1 MPSISFRRF
10 LSSSLALAFA
20 IHTCRAHGATSPTT
34 LTTTALDRS
43 SSGWFAASA
52 CTATAEGHQTTR
64 SGSSISRTAPHP
76 AAWSSTSS
84 LLQRSCS
91 HPCAEPGPAGDTSRA
106 PRRIDAVL
114 SGVNSGGLMDRRKRG
129 PLGGVQYRCSTYAA
143 SRRGLPQ
150 SVAYPAADVALVRA
164 RAPAASSVPAA
175 SPALPLARESTRSR
189 PARPHRHQNARG
201 AASCRDAVRAGADW
215 CARISAVGKPA
226 ADGASAC
233 LPRRLRAFA

>member
-10 LSSSLALAFA
+10 LSSSLALAFV

-76 AAWSSTSS
+76 AAWTSTSS

-91 HPCAEPGPAGDTSRA
+91 HHRAESPPGSGERSAAGLCRPSACQEARTLQAREQQPRIGGRAAGIGQIRSRHHALSLFAGPWRLRPGPR
-106 PRRIDAVL
+106 
-114 SGVNSGGLMDRRKRG
+114 
-129 PLGGVQYRCSTYAA
+129 RCS
-143 SRRGLPQ
+143 P
-150 SVAYPAADVALVRA
+150 P
-164 RAPAASSVPAA
+164 
-175 SPALPLARESTRSR
+175 R
-189 PARPHRHQNARG
+189 PAGGGSANATRVLG
-201 AASCRDAVRAGADW
+201 CSG
-215 CARISAVGKPA
+215 SG
-226 ADGASAC
+226 S
-233 LPRRLRAFA
+233 LRVEQ